1 MEGLKV
7 PLTPQ
12 NFIPL
17 IKSTSFLDFFNQE
30 IILIDKIPAYLQ
42 AFEHVIST
50 FTAIQSGIWVRLL
63 VTIRNRPTYMNRK
76 QKTMQLFSM
85 VNIAS
90 DIAWF
95 QTVKV

>member
-1 MEGLKV
+1 MYVTLISTLFKMGDKNWKV

-30 IILIDKIPAYLQ
+30 IILIDKICAFLQ

-50 FTAIQSGIWVRLL
+50 FTTMQSGIWV
-63 VTIRNRPTYMNRK
+63 
-76 QKTMQLFSM
+76 
-85 VNIAS
+85 
-90 DIAWF
+90 
-95 QTVKV
+95 